1 MAKKGLAQKIASLAF
16 ENGLIVE
23 TCGSSSSV
31 VKLMPPLVI
40 SDDLLRRGLEL
51 LEESISQAL

>member
-23 TCGSSSSV
+23 TCGSSSSA

-51 LEESISQAL
+51 LQESISQAL